1 MARERWSAPLL
12 GEGPLL
18 LGPQTSTW
26 FPVGAQTTD
35 ISMGFGGNMATDINT
50 ALGYTRKD
58 LSHCTEHGPPTCHML
73 PTTAACPPLSS
84 SKAQG
89 HHQDLQG
96 IQQRHRVHT
105 PTRISG
111 FIPAW
116 GSNRDHRCQHG
127 FQWHPDHGVLQGG
140 PIQNLSPS
148 QASITGQSQAD
159 PEAVSVLLTL
169 LCNDSPPVSV
179 LSLTCHH
186 HCVSSSP
193 ALHSTPWSIF
203 PSSLLSSTSLIIV
216 GSTRQGQRSQI
227 L

>member
-1 MARERWSAPLL
+1 MERGHLSWAHRHQHSFQWEPR
-12 GEGPLL
+12 
-18 LGPQTSTW
+18 PQTLAWASVVTWPQISTQ
-26 FPVGAQTTD
+26 PLAIPGRTSATAR
-35 ISMGFGGNMATDINT
+35 SMG
-50 ALGYTRKD
+50 LRW
-58 LSHCTEHGPPTCHML
+58 LHMP
-73 PTTAACPPLSS
+73 PTTAACPLLPS

-96 IQQRHRVHT
+96 TQQRHRVHT
-105 PTRISG
+105 PTRISD

-148 QASITGQSQAD
+148 QASIIGQSQAD
-159 PEAVSVLLTL
+159 PEAESVSLTL
-169 LCNDSPPVSV
+169 LGNDSLPVSV

-193 ALHSTPWSIF
+193 SLHGTHWSIF
-203 PSSLLSSTSLIIV
+203 PSSLLSTTSLIIV
-216 GSTRQGQRSQI
+216 SSTRQGQRSLI